1 MANEITVV
9 ATLKYAKNK
18 SAAQL
23 ATSHNA
29 DQSGDKYEAGIQTV
43 GTVEEQLTKGDVGVI
58 GYLAVRNTDAVNF
71 VQLGSSAGN
80 YSLKLLAGKGA
91 VIPWSGSAVYAK
103 ADTTAVDVEYLIIEA

>member
-43 GTVEEQLTKGDVGVI
+43 GTVEEQLTTGDVGRI

-71 VQLGSSAGN
+71 CQLGSSAGN
-80 YSLKLLAGKGA
+80 YSLKLLAGKAA
-91 VIPWSGSAVYAK
+91 VVRWSGSAVCAK
-103 ADTTAVDVEYLIIEA
+103 AVTTLVDAECVIIDA